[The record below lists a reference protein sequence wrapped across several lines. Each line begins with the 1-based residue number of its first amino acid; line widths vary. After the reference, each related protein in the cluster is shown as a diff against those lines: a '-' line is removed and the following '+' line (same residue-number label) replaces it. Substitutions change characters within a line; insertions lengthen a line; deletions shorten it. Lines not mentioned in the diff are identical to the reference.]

1 MIGKKSVLFLLGA
14 IVATFLSCRKD
25 PPDDPG
31 STSPTLPADTT
42 TTSPVVFNL
51 DSVPYSTLSHYHF
64 FEGPL
69 VDMQPVVGVLPY
81 ELITPLFT
89 DYVHKL
95 RYVWMP
101 AGSKASYVSDGTVLD
116 FPEGAVLIKH
126 FYYDNVQPGNTR
138 RILETRLMIKKN
150 GAWIFAD
157 YVWNDEQTEA
167 YFNLS
172 GSYVPLTWN
181 DDGAQP
187 HDEIYRIPSEAEC
200 FTCHKYYDQAIPIGP
215 KPESLNSI
223 KDYSDGPMN
232 QLAKWEAAGYLQ
244 SGYPANI
251 ETVAKWD
258 DPSETVDRR
267 VRAYL
272 DINCA
277 YCHSTGRHCDYRPIR
292 FAWNETTDPVNLG
305 VCVPPD
311 DPIQPSQQYIVY
323 AGNKAR
329 SMLYY
334 RISSNEEAERMP
346 LMGRTV
352 RHEEAIAL
360 IGQWIDAM
368 PDTCQ

>member
-1 MIGKKSVLFLLGA
+1 MMGKKSILLLLGV

-25 PPDDPG
+25 GPDEPQPPAA
-31 STSPTLPADTT
+31 PA
-42 TTSPVVFNL
+42 SPVVFNL
-51 DSVPYSTLSHYHF
+51 DSVPYATLSHYHF

-69 VDMQPVVGVLPY
+69 ANMQPVAGVLPY

-101 AGSKASYVSDGTVLD
+101 AGSKASYVSDSKVLD

-157 YVWNDEQTEA
+157 YVWNDAQTEA
-167 YFNLS
+167 VFNLS

-181 DDGAQP
+181 DDGGQA
-187 HDEIYRIPSEAEC
+187 HDEVYRIPSEAEC
-200 FTCHKYYDQAIPIGP
+200 FTCHKFYDQAIPIGP
-215 KPESLNSI
+215 KPESLNST
-223 KDYSDGPMN
+223 KVYPEGSMN
-232 QLAKWEAAGYLQ
+232 QLAKWAATGYLQ
-244 SGYPANI
+244 SGYPTNI

-258 DPSETVDRR
+258 DPSETADRR

-272 DINCA
+272 DMNCA

-292 FAWNETTDPVNLG
+292 FAWNETTDPVNMG
-305 VCVPPD
+305 VCVPPE
-311 DPIQPSQQYIVY
+311 DPINPSQQYIVY

-334 RISSNEEAERMP
+334 RISSNEESVRMP